1 MRRLSAS
8 LVIVAA
14 LALGACGG
22 DDNKNDNASTTTGT
36 TTQSTTTGTTTGKSG
51 NGGPKK
57 NKQSSKKGGSKS
69 KSGSSGG
76 STTPSTTTKTQATP
90 SQGTT
95 PTPPNSPRQIAEK
108 VCSQFLPNVIR
119 SDLKRGKTTIQKVA
133 RNYSRGYP
141 KDQRSQAY
149 KGCLAGLKKI

>member
-76 STTPSTTTKTQATP
+76 STTSTTTKTQATP

-119 SDLKRGKTTIQKVA
+119 SNLKRGKTTIQKVA

>member
-1 MRRLSAS
+1 MRRVSAS

-36 TTQSTTTGTTTGKSG
+36 TTQSTTTGKSG
-51 NGGPKK
+51 NGGGKE
-57 NKQSSKKGGSKS
+57 NKRSSKKGGSKS

>member
-36 TTQSTTTGTTTGKSG
+36 TTQSTTTGKSG
-51 NGGPKK
+51 NGGGKE
-57 NKQSSKKGGSKS
+57 NKRSSQKGGSKS

-119 SDLKRGKTTIQKVA
+119 HDLKRGKTTIQKVA

>member
-36 TTQSTTTGTTTGKSG
+36 TTQSTTGTTTGKSG
-51 NGGPKK
+51 NGGGKK
-57 NKQSSKKGGSKS
+57 NKRSSKKGGSKS
-69 KSGSSGG
+69 KSESSGG
-76 STTPSTTTKTQATP
+76 STTPSTATKTQATP

-95 PTPPNSPRQIAEK
+95 PTPNNPRAIAEK
-108 VCSQFLPNVIR
+108 VCWQFLPNVIR
-119 SDLKRGKTTIQKVA
+119 RDLKRGKTTRQKVA